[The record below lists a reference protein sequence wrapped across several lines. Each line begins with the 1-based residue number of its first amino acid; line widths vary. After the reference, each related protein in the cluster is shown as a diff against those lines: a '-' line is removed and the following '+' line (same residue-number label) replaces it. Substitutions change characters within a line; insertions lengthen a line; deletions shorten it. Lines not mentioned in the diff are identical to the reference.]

1 MKQHH
6 LRVDLATQKNKNK
19 KLLALSTKL
28 HGVLFASEM
37 QVHQALFESD
47 ALSIIHD
54 LTSKVPGSDF
64 GHILEDIRVASSSFN
79 FCSFHHLKRDGNRA
93 AHSLALEAKSSG
105 QSKIWKGNPP
115 PCIQGILS
123 DDLLY

>member
-28 HGVLFASEM
+28 HGVLFASKM

-47 ALSIIHD
+47 ALSIIYD
-54 LTSKVPGSDF
+54 LTFEVPGSDF
-64 GHILEDIRVASSSFN
+64 GHILEDIRVASSSFS
-79 FCSFHHLKRDGNRA
+79 FCSFHHLKRDSNRA

-105 QSKIWKGNPP
+105 QLKIWKGIPP
-115 PCIQGILS
+115 PCI
-123 DDLLY
+123 